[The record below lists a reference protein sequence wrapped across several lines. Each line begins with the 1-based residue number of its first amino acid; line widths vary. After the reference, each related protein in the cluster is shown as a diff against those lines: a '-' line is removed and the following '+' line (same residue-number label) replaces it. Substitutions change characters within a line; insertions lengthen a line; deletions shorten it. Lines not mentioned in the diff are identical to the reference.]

1 MLDDNNLRM
10 KKIFFSACLLSLFM
24 AHAHAQETYENT
36 KLIDNDLNGTARY
49 VGMGGAMEALG
60 ADISVINSNPA
71 GIGLFRRSSGSVSF
85 GLVSQDGASSF
96 KYGNKTNASFDQAGF
111 VYSLR
116 DGRRTFINF
125 GFNYHKS
132 KNFDYILN
140 AASGLNG
147 ASQHK
152 LSYMKALANENNL
165 DKTSSGWRGKF
176 AYTSQ
181 LDNLYYNTLMM
192 TSSDGFFYND
202 ASRYEFGRAETGYIG
217 EYNFNS
223 SANVNDRVYLGITIG
238 IHDVH
243 YTGHSLYSEALVNLN
258 NQTAG
263 DITVNDER
271 RITGTGYNASFG
283 IIFRPV
289 DASPFRIGLSVT
301 TPTWYDLKT
310 SNYTYLINNTKAD
323 GGGKLQGDYPNYT
336 TGESYEFKL
345 FTPWKFGVSLG
356 HTVGNY
362 LALGASYEYADY
374 SRLDTRVNDG
384 YDVDY
389 WGDVYEHSS
398 SDEPMN
404 RHTRETLKA
413 VSTLKIGAEAKV
425 MPNLAV
431 RAGYNYVSPMFKKEG
446 YKDGNIDSYGSNYSS
461 ATDYTNW
468 ETTNRYTVGV
478 GYTLGKMSFD
488 LAYQYA
494 QTNGKFHPFADSYL
508 DYTYP
513 GQDSNGNDV
522 TMTESLDN
530 YANAVKV
537 SNKRNQLLLTLTY
550 RF

>member
-1 MLDDNNLRM
+1 M
-10 KKIFFSACLLSLFM
+10 KKIFLSACLLSLFM

-60 ADISVINSNPA
+60 ADLSVINSNPA

-140 AASGLNG
+140 AASALNG

-202 ASRYEFGRAETGYIG
+202 ASGYEFGRAETGYIG
-217 EYNFNS
+217 EYDFNTS
-223 SANVNDRVYLGITIG
+223 VNVNDRVYLGITIG

-243 YTGHSLYSEALVNLN
+243 YTGHSLYNEALVNLN

-263 DITVNDER
+263 VITVNDER

-289 DASPFRIGLSVT
+289 DASPFRIGLSVS

-468 ETTNRYTVGV
+468 EATNRYTVGV

>member
-1 MLDDNNLRM
+1 M

-111 VYSLR
+111 VYSMR

-176 AYTSQ
+176 SYTSQ
-181 LDNLYYNTLMM
+181 LDNLYYNTFMM

-217 EYNFNS
+217 EYNFNTS
-223 SANVNDRVYLGITIG
+223 VNVNDRVYLGITIG

-243 YTGHSLYSEALVNLN
+243 YTGHSLYNEALVNLN

-468 ETTNRYTVGV
+468 EATNRYTVGV

>member
-1 MLDDNNLRM
+1 M

-24 AHAHAQETYENT
+24 VHAHAQETYENT

-111 VYSLR
+111 VYSMR

-176 AYTSQ
+176 SYTSQ

-223 SANVNDRVYLGITIG
+223 SVNVNDRVYLGITIG

-468 ETTNRYTVGV
+468 EATNRYTVGV

>member
-1 MLDDNNLRM
+1 M
-10 KKIFFSACLLSLFM
+10 KKIFLSACLLSLFM

-71 GIGLFRRSSGSVSF
+71 GIGLFRRSTGSVSF

-111 VYSLR
+111 VYSMR

-202 ASRYEFGRAETGYIG
+202 ASRYAFGRAETGYIG
-217 EYNFNS
+217 EYDFNS
-223 SANVNDRVYLGITIG
+223 SVNVNDRVYLGVTVG

-243 YTGHSLYSEALVNLN
+243 YTGHSLYNEALVNLN

-413 VSTLKIGAEAKV
+413 VSTFKIGAEAKV

-468 ETTNRYTVGV
+468 EATNRYTVGV

>member
-1 MLDDNNLRM
+1 M
-10 KKIFFSACLLSLFM
+10 KKIFLSACLLSLFM

-202 ASRYEFGRAETGYIG
+202 ASGYEFGRAETGYIG
-217 EYNFNS
+217 EYDFNTS
-223 SANVNDRVYLGITIG
+223 VNVNDRVYLGITIG

-243 YTGHSLYSEALVNLN
+243 YTGHSLYNEALVNLN

-283 IIFRPV
+283 IILRPV
-289 DASPFRIGLSVT
+289 DASPFRIGLSVS

-384 YDVDY
+384 YDVNY

-468 ETTNRYTVGV
+468 EATNRYTVGV

>member
-1 MLDDNNLRM
+1 M
-10 KKIFFSACLLSLFM
+10 KKIFLSACLLSLFM

-111 VYSLR
+111 VYSMR

-176 AYTSQ
+176 SYTSQ

-217 EYNFNS
+217 EYNFNTS
-223 SANVNDRVYLGITIG
+223 VNVNDRVYLGITIG

-243 YTGHSLYSEALVNLN
+243 YTGHSLYNEALVNLN
-258 NQTAG
+258 NQTVG

-468 ETTNRYTVGV
+468 EATNRYTVGV

>member
-1 MLDDNNLRM
+1 M

-111 VYSLR
+111 VYSMR

-202 ASRYEFGRAETGYIG
+202 ALRYEFGRAETGYIG
-217 EYNFNS
+217 EYDFNTS
-223 SANVNDRVYLGITIG
+223 VNVNDRVYLGITIG

-243 YTGHSLYSEALVNLN
+243 YTGHSLYNEALVNLN
-258 NQTAG
+258 NQTVG

-356 HTVGNY
+356 YTVGNY

-413 VSTLKIGAEAKV
+413 VSTFKIGAEAKV

-468 ETTNRYTVGV
+468 GATNRYTVGV

>member
-1 MLDDNNLRM
+1 M
-10 KKIFFSACLLSLFM
+10 KKIFLSACLLSLFM

-111 VYSLR
+111 VYSMR

-176 AYTSQ
+176 SYTSQ

-217 EYNFNS
+217 EYDFNTS
-223 SANVNDRVYLGITIG
+223 VNVNDRVYLGVTVG

-243 YTGHSLYSEALVNLN
+243 YTGHSLYNEALVNLN

-413 VSTLKIGAEAKV
+413 VSTFKIGAEAKV

-468 ETTNRYTVGV
+468 EATNRYTVGV

>member
-1 MLDDNNLRM
+1 M
-10 KKIFFSACLLSLFM
+10 KKIFLSACLLSLFM

-111 VYSLR
+111 VYSMR

-217 EYNFNS
+217 EYNFNT
-223 SANVNDRVYLGITIG
+223 SANVNDRVYLGVTIG

-243 YTGHSLYSEALVNLN
+243 YTGHSLYNEALVNLN

-283 IIFRPV
+283 IIFRLV

-301 TPTWYDLKT
+301 TPTLYDLKT

-468 ETTNRYTVGV
+468 EATNRYTVGV

-530 YANAVKV
+530 YANAVNV

>member
-1 MLDDNNLRM
+1 M
-10 KKIFFSACLLSLFM
+10 KKIFLSACLLSLFM
-24 AHAHAQETYENT
+24 VHAHAQETYENT

-217 EYNFNS
+217 EYNFNT
-223 SANVNDRVYLGITIG
+223 SANVNDRVYLGVTIG

-243 YTGHSLYSEALVNLN
+243 YTGHSLYNEALVNLN

-345 FTPWKFGVSLG
+345 FTPWKFGVSFG

-374 SRLDTRVNDG
+374 SRLDTRFNDG

-413 VSTLKIGAEAKV
+413 VSTFKIGAEAKV

-468 ETTNRYTVGV
+468 EATNRYTVGV

>member
-1 MLDDNNLRM
+1 M
-10 KKIFFSACLLSLFM
+10 KKIFLSACLLSLFM
-24 AHAHAQETYENT
+24 AQAHAQETYENT

-71 GIGLFRRSSGSVSF
+71 GIGLFRRSSGNVSF

-111 VYSLR
+111 VYSMR

-217 EYNFNS
+217 EYDFNTS
-223 SANVNDRVYLGITIG
+223 VNVNDRVYLGITIG

-243 YTGHSLYSEALVNLN
+243 YTGHSLYNEALVNLN
-258 NQTAG
+258 NQTVG

-468 ETTNRYTVGV
+468 EATNRYTVGV

-508 DYTYP
+508 DYTYS
-513 GQDSNGNDV
+513 GQDSNGNDM
-522 TMTESLDN
+522 TMTGSLDN

-537 SNKRNQLLLTLTY
+537 SNKRNHLLLTLTY

>member
-1 MLDDNNLRM
+1 M

-96 KYGNKTNASFDQAGF
+96 KYGNKINASFDQAGF
-111 VYSLR
+111 VYSMR

-140 AASGLNG
+140 AASSLNG

-176 AYTSQ
+176 SYTSQ

-217 EYNFNS
+217 EYDFNTS
-223 SANVNDRVYLGITIG
+223 VNVNDRVYLGITIG

-243 YTGHSLYSEALVNLN
+243 YTGHSLYNEALVNLN

-413 VSTLKIGAEAKV
+413 VSTFKIGAEAKV

-468 ETTNRYTVGV
+468 EATNRYTVGV

>member
-1 MLDDNNLRM
+1 M

-24 AHAHAQETYENT
+24 VHAHAQETYENT

-111 VYSLR
+111 VYSMR

-176 AYTSQ
+176 SYTSQ

-217 EYNFNS
+217 EYDFNTS
-223 SANVNDRVYLGITIG
+223 VNVNDRVYLGITIG

-468 ETTNRYTVGV
+468 EATNRYTVGV

>member
-1 MLDDNNLRM
+1 M
-10 KKIFFSACLLSLFM
+10 KKIFLSACLLSLFM

-202 ASRYEFGRAETGYIG
+202 ASGYEFGRAETGYIG
-217 EYNFNS
+217 EYDFNTS
-223 SANVNDRVYLGITIG
+223 VNVNDRVYLGITIG

-243 YTGHSLYSEALVNLN
+243 YTGHSLYNEALVNLN

-283 IIFRPV
+283 IILRPV
-289 DASPFRIGLSVT
+289 DASPFRIGLSVS

-425 MPNLAV
+425 MPNFAV

-446 YKDGNIDSYGSNYSS
+446 YKDGNIDSYGSNYST

-468 ETTNRYTVGV
+468 EATNRYTVGV

>member
-1 MLDDNNLRM
+1 M

-111 VYSLR
+111 VYSMR

-176 AYTSQ
+176 SYTSQ

-217 EYNFNS
+217 EYDFNTS
-223 SANVNDRVYLGITIG
+223 VNVNDRVYLGITIG

-283 IIFRPV
+283 VIFRPV

-356 HTVGNY
+356 HTVGTY

-468 ETTNRYTVGV
+468 EATNRYTVGV

>member
-1 MLDDNNLRM
+1 M
-10 KKIFFSACLLSLFM
+10 KKIFLSACLLSLFM

-85 GLVSQDGASSF
+85 GLVSQDEASSF

-140 AASGLNG
+140 AASALNG

-202 ASRYEFGRAETGYIG
+202 ASGYEFGRAETGYIG
-217 EYNFNS
+217 EYDFNTS
-223 SANVNDRVYLGITIG
+223 VNVNDRVYLGITIG

-243 YTGHSLYSEALVNLN
+243 YTGHSLYNEALVNLN

-263 DITVNDER
+263 NITVNDER

-289 DASPFRIGLSVT
+289 DASPFRIGLSVS

-468 ETTNRYTVGV
+468 EATNRYTVGV

-508 DYTYP
+508 DYSYP

>member
-1 MLDDNNLRM
+1 M

-111 VYSLR
+111 VYSMR

-217 EYNFNS
+217 EYDFNTS
-223 SANVNDRVYLGITIG
+223 VNVNDRVYLGITIG

-243 YTGHSLYSEALVNLN
+243 YTGHSLYNEALVNLN
-258 NQTAG
+258 NQTVG

-362 LALGASYEYADY
+362 LALGASYEYADF

-468 ETTNRYTVGV
+468 EATNRYTVGV

>member
-1 MLDDNNLRM
+1 M
-10 KKIFFSACLLSLFM
+10 KKIFLSACLLSLFM

-71 GIGLFRRSSGSVSF
+71 GIGLFRRSTGSVSF

-111 VYSLR
+111 VYSMR
-116 DGRRTFINF
+116 DGRRTFINL

-165 DKTSSGWRGKF
+165 DKTSSEWRGKF

-202 ASRYEFGRAETGYIG
+202 ASRYAFGRAETGYIG
-217 EYNFNS
+217 EYDFNS
-223 SANVNDRVYLGITIG
+223 SVNVNDRVYLGVTVG

-243 YTGHSLYSEALVNLN
+243 YTGHSLYNEALVNLN

-301 TPTWYDLKT
+301 TPTLYDLKT

-413 VSTLKIGAEAKV
+413 VSTFKIGAEAKV

-468 ETTNRYTVGV
+468 EATNRYTVGV

>member
-1 MLDDNNLRM
+1 M
-10 KKIFFSACLLSLFM
+10 KKIFLSACLLSLFM
-24 AHAHAQETYENT
+24 AHTHAQETYENT

-176 AYTSQ
+176 SYTSQ

-217 EYNFNS
+217 EYDFS
-223 SANVNDRVYLGITIG
+223 TSANVNDRVYLGITIG

-243 YTGHSLYSEALVNLN
+243 YTGHSLYNEALVNLN
-258 NQTAG
+258 NQTVG

-413 VSTLKIGAEAKV
+413 VSTFKIGAEAKV

-468 ETTNRYTVGV
+468 EATNRYTVGV

>member
-1 MLDDNNLRM
+1 M
-10 KKIFFSACLLSLFM
+10 KKIFLSACLLSLFM

-202 ASRYEFGRAETGYIG
+202 ASGYEFGRAETGYIG
-217 EYNFNS
+217 EYDFNTS
-223 SANVNDRVYLGITIG
+223 VNVNDRVYLGITIG

-243 YTGHSLYSEALVNLN
+243 YTGHSLYNEALVNLN

-289 DASPFRIGLSVT
+289 DASPFRIGLSVS

-425 MPNLAV
+425 MPNFAV

-468 ETTNRYTVGV
+468 EATNRYTVGV

>member
-1 MLDDNNLRM
+1 M
-10 KKIFFSACLLSLFM
+10 KKIFLSACLLSLFM

-176 AYTSQ
+176 SYTSQ

-217 EYNFNS
+217 EYNFNT
-223 SANVNDRVYLGITIG
+223 SANVNDRVYLGVTIG

-243 YTGHSLYSEALVNLN
+243 YTGHSLYNEALVNLN

-413 VSTLKIGAEAKV
+413 VSTFKIGAEAKV

-468 ETTNRYTVGV
+468 EATNRYTVGV

>member
-1 MLDDNNLRM
+1 M

-24 AHAHAQETYENT
+24 VHAHAQETYEST

-111 VYSLR
+111 VYSMR

-176 AYTSQ
+176 SYTSQ

-217 EYNFNS
+217 EYDFNTS
-223 SANVNDRVYLGITIG
+223 VNVNDRVYLGITIG

-468 ETTNRYTVGV
+468 EATNRYTVGV

>member
-1 MLDDNNLRM
+1 M

-71 GIGLFRRSSGSVSF
+71 GLGLFRRSSGSVSF

-111 VYSLR
+111 VYSMR

-217 EYNFNS
+217 EYDFNTS
-223 SANVNDRVYLGITIG
+223 VNVNDRVYLGITIG

-243 YTGHSLYSEALVNLN
+243 YTGHSLYNEALVNLN
-258 NQTAG
+258 NQTVG

-356 HTVGNY
+356 YTVGNY

-413 VSTLKIGAEAKV
+413 VSTFKIGAEAKV

-468 ETTNRYTVGV
+468 EATNRYTVGV

>member
-1 MLDDNNLRM
+1 M
-10 KKIFFSACLLSLFM
+10 KKIFLSACLLSLFM

-202 ASRYEFGRAETGYIG
+202 ASGYEFGRAETGYIG
-217 EYNFNS
+217 EYDFNTS
-223 SANVNDRVYLGITIG
+223 VNVNDRVYLGITIG

-243 YTGHSLYSEALVNLN
+243 YTGHSLYNEALVNLN

-289 DASPFRIGLSVT
+289 DASPFRIGLSVS

-362 LALGASYEYADY
+362 LALGASYEYADF

-468 ETTNRYTVGV
+468 EATNRYTVGV

>member
-1 MLDDNNLRM
+1 M
-10 KKIFFSACLLSLFM
+10 KKIFLSACLLSLFM

-202 ASRYEFGRAETGYIG
+202 ASGYEFGCAETGYIG
-217 EYNFNS
+217 EYDFNTS
-223 SANVNDRVYLGITIG
+223 VNVNDRVYLGITIG

-243 YTGHSLYSEALVNLN
+243 YTGHSLYNEALVNLN

-283 IIFRPV
+283 IILRPV
-289 DASPFRIGLSVT
+289 DASPFRIGLSVS

-468 ETTNRYTVGV
+468 EATNRYTVGV

>member
-1 MLDDNNLRM
+1 M
-10 KKIFFSACLLSLFM
+10 KKIFLSACLLSLFM

-49 VGMGGAMEALG
+49 VGMCGAMEALG

-140 AASGLNG
+140 AASALNG

-202 ASRYEFGRAETGYIG
+202 ASGYEFGRAETGYIG
-217 EYNFNS
+217 EYDFNTS
-223 SANVNDRVYLGITIG
+223 VNVNDRVYLGITIG

-243 YTGHSLYSEALVNLN
+243 YTGHSLYNEALVNLN

-289 DASPFRIGLSVT
+289 DASPFRIGLSVS

-468 ETTNRYTVGV
+468 EATNRYTVGI

>member
-1 MLDDNNLRM
+1 M

-111 VYSLR
+111 VYSMR

-217 EYNFNS
+217 EYNFNT

-468 ETTNRYTVGV
+468 EATNRYTVGV

>member
-1 MLDDNNLRM
+1 M

-24 AHAHAQETYENT
+24 AHTHAQETYENT

-176 AYTSQ
+176 SYTSQ

-217 EYNFNS
+217 EYDFNTS
-223 SANVNDRVYLGITIG
+223 VNVNDRVYLGITIG

-468 ETTNRYTVGV
+468 EATNRYTVGV

-488 LAYQYA
+488 LGYQYA

-522 TMTESLDN
+522 TMKESLDN

>member
-1 MLDDNNLRM
+1 M
-10 KKIFFSACLLSLFM
+10 KKIFLSACLLSLFM

-60 ADISVINSNPA
+60 ADMSVINSNPA

-217 EYNFNS
+217 EYDFNT

-243 YTGHSLYSEALVNLN
+243 YTGHSLYNEALVNLN

-289 DASPFRIGLSVT
+289 DASPFRIGLSVS

-468 ETTNRYTVGV
+468 EATNRYTVGI

>member
-1 MLDDNNLRM
+1 M

-217 EYNFNS
+217 EYDFNTS
-223 SANVNDRVYLGITIG
+223 VNVNDRVYLGITIG

-243 YTGHSLYSEALVNLN
+243 YTGHSLYNEALVNLN
-258 NQTAG
+258 NQTVG

-413 VSTLKIGAEAKV
+413 VSTLKIGAEAKM

-468 ETTNRYTVGV
+468 EATNRYTVGV

>member
-1 MLDDNNLRM
+1 M

-217 EYNFNS
+217 EYDFNTS
-223 SANVNDRVYLGITIG
+223 VNVNDRVYLGITIG

-243 YTGHSLYSEALVNLN
+243 YTGHSLYNEALVNLN
-258 NQTAG
+258 NQTVG

-345 FTPWKFGVSLG
+345 FTPCKFGVSLG

-468 ETTNRYTVGV
+468 EATNRYTVGV

>member
-1 MLDDNNLRM
+1 M

-111 VYSLR
+111 VYSMR

-217 EYNFNS
+217 EYNFNT

-413 VSTLKIGAEAKV
+413 VSTFKIGAEAKV

-468 ETTNRYTVGV
+468 EATNRYTVGV

>member
-1 MLDDNNLRM
+1 M
-10 KKIFFSACLLSLFM
+10 KKIFLSACLLSLFM

-49 VGMGGAMEALG
+49 VGMGGALEALG

-140 AASGLNG
+140 AASALNG

-202 ASRYEFGRAETGYIG
+202 ASGYEFGRAETGYIG
-217 EYNFNS
+217 EYDFNTS
-223 SANVNDRVYLGITIG
+223 VNVNDRVYLGITIG

-243 YTGHSLYSEALVNLN
+243 YTGHSLYNEALVNLN

-289 DASPFRIGLSVT
+289 DASPFRIGLSVS

-468 ETTNRYTVGV
+468 EATNRYTVGI

>member
-1 MLDDNNLRM
+1 M
-10 KKIFFSACLLSLFM
+10 KKIFLSACLLSLFM

-111 VYSLR
+111 VYSMR

-202 ASRYEFGRAETGYIG
+202 ASRYAFGRAETGYIG
-217 EYNFNS
+217 EYDFNS
-223 SANVNDRVYLGITIG
+223 SVNVNDRVYLGVTVG

-243 YTGHSLYSEALVNLN
+243 YTGHSLYNEALVNLN

-413 VSTLKIGAEAKV
+413 VSTFKIGAEAKV

-468 ETTNRYTVGV
+468 EATNRYTVGV

-494 QTNGKFHPFADSYL
+494 QANGKFHPFADSYL

-530 YANAVKV
+530 YADAVKV

>member
-1 MLDDNNLRM
+1 M

-217 EYNFNS
+217 EYDFNTS
-223 SANVNDRVYLGITIG
+223 VNVNDRVYLGITIG

-468 ETTNRYTVGV
+468 EATNRYTVGV

>member
-1 MLDDNNLRM
+1 M
-10 KKIFFSACLLSLFM
+10 KKIFLSACLLSLFM

-111 VYSLR
+111 VYSMR

-217 EYNFNS
+217 EYNFNT
-223 SANVNDRVYLGITIG
+223 SANVNDRVYLGVTIG

-243 YTGHSLYSEALVNLN
+243 YTGHSLYNEALVNLN

-301 TPTWYDLKT
+301 TPTLYDLKT

-468 ETTNRYTVGV
+468 EATNRYTVGV

-494 QTNGKFHPFADSYL
+494 QTNGKFHTFADSYL

-530 YANAVKV
+530 YANAVNV

>member
-1 MLDDNNLRM
+1 M

-176 AYTSQ
+176 SYTSQ

-217 EYNFNS
+217 EYNFNTS
-223 SANVNDRVYLGITIG
+223 VNVNDRVYLGITIG

-243 YTGHSLYSEALVNLN
+243 YTGHSLYNEALVNLN
-258 NQTAG
+258 NQTVG

-468 ETTNRYTVGV
+468 EATNRYTVGV

-508 DYTYP
+508 DYTYS

>member
-1 MLDDNNLRM
+1 M
-10 KKIFFSACLLSLFM
+10 KKIFLSACLLSLFM

-202 ASRYEFGRAETGYIG
+202 ASGYEFGRAETGYIG
-217 EYNFNS
+217 EYDFNTS
-223 SANVNDRVYLGITIG
+223 VNVNDRVYLGITIG

-243 YTGHSLYSEALVNLN
+243 YTGHSLYNEALVNLN

-283 IIFRPV
+283 IILRPV
-289 DASPFRIGLSVT
+289 DASPFRIGLSVS

-468 ETTNRYTVGV
+468 EATNRYTVGV

-508 DYTYP
+508 EYTYP

>member
-1 MLDDNNLRM
+1 M
-10 KKIFFSACLLSLFM
+10 KKIFLSACLLSLFM

-202 ASRYEFGRAETGYIG
+202 ASGYEFGRAETGYIG
-217 EYNFNS
+217 EYDFNTS
-223 SANVNDRVYLGITIG
+223 VNVNDRVYIGITIG

-243 YTGHSLYSEALVNLN
+243 YTGHSLYNEALVNLN

-289 DASPFRIGLSVT
+289 DASPFRIGLSVS

-468 ETTNRYTVGV
+468 EATNRYTVGI